1 MNSNPE
7 LLDEELS
14 MPNFDELTVEEIKEQ
29 FMNERQRSNML
40 EKDLFKKTTQC
51 RRLDV

>member
-7 LLDEELS
+7 LLSEELS
-14 MPNFDELTVEEIKEQ
+14 MPDLDELTVEEIKKQ

-40 EKDLFKKTTQC
+40 ERDLFKKTTQC
-51 RRLDV
+51 RRLDA